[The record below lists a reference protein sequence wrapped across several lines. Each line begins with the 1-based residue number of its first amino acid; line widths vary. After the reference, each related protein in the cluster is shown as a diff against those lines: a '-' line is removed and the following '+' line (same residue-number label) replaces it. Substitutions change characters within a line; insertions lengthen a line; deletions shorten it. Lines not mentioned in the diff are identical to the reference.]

1 MYYVYNLED
10 ITMFKVG
17 HELSDVIDG
26 LRKERWQEEFWEIV
40 ENATDENPKE
50 WFPTYDN
57 IS

>member
-26 LRKERWQEEFWEIV
+26 RWQEEFWEIV